1 MRRLSSSLLI
11 FSTGALACV
20 AGFLFPAQAV
30 TQPPVETIRFAIHP
44 TPAPVPALKYELLPS
59 ADEIT
64 PGNAVQ
70 TYYRAFSPEWFTL
83 GRDTKTY
90 EQISDSLATPLK
102 DLPLKSWV
110 LDSHQLR
117 EVDLAARREYCDWQL
132 TERIKKEGI
141 GLLLPDV
148 QSLRQFAVLLAYRAR
163 LLIAAGQ
170 YDQAIYTLRTG
181 MAMGRHVAEA
191 PTFIN
196 ALVGVAISQLML
208 KQLED
213 LIQAPNSP
221 NLYWALSELPVPYIN
236 LRSSMQAEKIFL
248 QATIPLLR
256 DIGTT
261 PWTAQQQATIRDQLR
276 FLDDGSSGHWRGDL
290 GATALAL
297 MKFYPEA
304 KRALI
309 AQGRKPDEVEA
320 MPVIQVVLLRSLQQY
335 EDLRDDLFKWVPL
348 PYWQARQ
355 GIEAVTLRI
364 DKTRQSLEGIPL
376 SSLLPTIGKV
386 SATTAFLDRRI
397 AALRLVEA
405 VRLYAAAHDG
415 KLPESLADI
424 KEVPIPDDPMT
435 GKPFDYKSE
444 GDKAILSGAAPQGLG
459 NNYGLRF
466 ELTIAR

>member
-11 FSTGALACV
+11 LSAGALAYA
-20 AGFLFPAQAV
+20 AGFVFPAPTVA
-30 TQPPVETIRFAIHP
+30 QPPVETIRFVIHP
-44 TPAPVPALKYELLPS
+44 AAAPVPALKYELLPS
-59 ADEIT
+59 AEEIT

-102 DLPLKSWV
+102 DLPRESWV
-110 LDSHQLR
+110 LNSHQLR
-117 EVDLAARREYCDWQL
+117 EVDLAARREYCDWQF

-163 LLIAAGQ
+163 LQIAAGQ

-208 KQLED
+208 KQFED
-213 LIQAPNSP
+213 LIQAPNAP

-248 QATIPLLR
+248 QATIPLLK

-261 PWTAQQQATIRDQLR
+261 PWTAQQQTTIREQLR
-276 FLDDGSSGHWRGDL
+276 FLEGRDDFGT
-290 GATALAL
+290 TALAL

-304 KRALI
+304 KHALI
-309 AQGRKPDEVEA
+309 AQGRKPDEIEA
-320 MPVIQVVLLRSLQQY
+320 MPVIQVVLLRSFQQY

-355 GIEAVTLRI
+355 GIEEVTLRI

-376 SSLLPTIGKV
+376 SSVLPAIGKV
-386 SATTAFLDRRI
+386 SAATASLDRRI
-397 AALRLVEA
+397 AALRCVEA
-405 VRLYAAAHDG
+405 TRLYAAAHEG
-415 KLPESLADI
+415 KLPATLADI
-424 KEVPIPDDPMT
+424 KEVPVPDDPMT
-435 GKPFDYKSE
+435 GKPFEYKLD
-444 GDKAILSGAAPQGLG
+444 GDKAILSGSVPPGLG